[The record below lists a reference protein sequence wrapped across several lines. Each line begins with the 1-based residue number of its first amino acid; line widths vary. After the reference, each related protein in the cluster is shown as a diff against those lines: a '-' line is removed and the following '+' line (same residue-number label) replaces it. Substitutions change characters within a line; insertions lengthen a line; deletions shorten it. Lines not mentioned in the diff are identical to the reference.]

1 MKQDR
6 KKQFRRKQV
15 MLPCN
20 SYYGGYRTRTFANIF
35 PSAEEFNNAI
45 TEMPFDKETIDLN
58 LVYYLLYARY
68 GNSNIAFS
76 DENQFKFSVGSI
88 IFQYG
93 LTWTKRLDVQ
103 KKLRA
108 LSDAELLTGG
118 KAIYNHSFNPS
129 TEPSTNTLDE
139 LLTVNDQ
146 NTTNYKKSKM
156 EAYAYLMELL
166 ETDVTEEF
174 IGKFKKLFLS
184 VVAPDYPL
192 LYENT
197 IMEVE

>member
-1 MKQDR
+1 M
-6 KKQFRRKQV
+6 
-15 MLPCN
+15 MPCN

-35 PSAEEFNNAI
+35 PSAEEFTSVI

-108 LSDAELLTGG
+108 LSEADLLLGG
-118 KAIYNHSFNPS
+118 KAIHNHSFNPS
-129 TEPSTNTLDE
+129 TVPSTQTLEE
-139 LLTVNDQ
+139 LTTINDQ

-174 IGKFKKLFLS
+174 IGKFKKLFIS
-184 VVAPDYPL
+184 VLAPDYPL

-197 IMEVE
+197 ITEVE